1 MRRPPGPAKRSLSGP
16 KRGIAAILLATA
28 LLAGRSGAQS
38 REDLLQRR
46 LPTPGP
52 SKALRSH
59 IVPLPDELP
68 LKVPS
73 GFRVALFAA
82 GLSMPRE
89 MATLPSGRLLVVE
102 SSGGRVR
109 ELADRDADGRSDR
122 KNVWADGFRRPYG
135 ILVHDGHVYVANT
148 DSLVRF
154 PIREDGTA
162 GAKETVIPELVFEG
176 KPIGAGGHWTRDL
189 VFSRDGK
196 HLFLSVGSRSNV
208 DATGPKGRAAILRYA
223 ADGTEP
229 RLYATGLR
237 NPSAIT
243 LRPGTDE
250 IWVTVNE
257 RDNLG
262 NDLVP
267 DYTTRVTEGAFYGW
281 PFYYIGANPDPR
293 HSGKHPE
300 LAETV
305 VVPDVLIQSHSAPLG
320 LAFYTGEGFP
330 EHYRG
335 GLFVGLH
342 GSWNRKPI
350 IGYKVVFI
358 PFRDGKPSGAPE
370 DFLTGFVADEA
381 KGAVY
386 GRPVTPY
393 FAPDGSLLISDDE
406 AGRIWRVTWVGE

>member
-1 MRRPPGPAKRSLSGP
+1 M
-16 KRGIAAILLATA
+16 
-28 LLAGRSGAQS
+28 
-38 REDLLQRR
+38 
-46 LPTPGP
+46 
-52 SKALRSH
+52 
-59 IVPLPDELP
+59 
-68 LKVPS
+68 
-73 GFRVALFAA
+73 
-82 GLSMPRE
+82 
-89 MATLPSGRLLVVE
+89 
-102 SSGGRVR
+102 R
-109 ELADRDADGRSDR
+109 ELSDRDADGRSDK

-176 KPIGAGGHWTRDL
+176 NPIGAGGHWTRDL

-250 IWVTVNE
+250 VWVTVNE

-267 DYTTRVTEGAFYGW
+267 DYTTRVTEGAFYGC

-293 HSGKHPE
+293 HAGKHPE

-406 AGRIWRVTWVGE
+406 AGRIWRVTWEGNG